1 LQIVITTCSVNLEL
15 LKSVVA
21 KLTEIDALT
30 KAQREAIEADDGA
43 LVQFL
48 HQQLQP
54 LFRAK
59 EIAVEAWLRH
69 HREHQC

>member
-1 LQIVITTCSVNLEL
+1 MITTCSVNLEL

>member
-1 LQIVITTCSVNLEL
+1 M
-15 LKSVVA
+15 KGVVA
-21 KLTEIDALT
+21 KLSEIDALT
-30 KAQREAIEADDGA
+30 KAQREAIEGDNKA
-43 LVQFL
+43 LVQEL
-48 HQQLQP
+48 HQKLQA